1 MGFSYFCKNS
11 NSMAHPLKPGITGKS
26 TVKVSD
32 KDTATAYKSG
42 IVAVFATPA
51 LIGQMENIAHVS
63 VQPYLEEGYI
73 TVGTEVNIRH
83 IKATPVGMEV
93 TAESELIE
101 VEGNKLKF
109 KVTAHDEKG
118 QIGFGTHTRYVVH
131 AEKFLENIL

>member
-1 MGFSYFCKNS
+1 
-11 NSMAHPLKPGITGKS
+11 MAHHLSPGIIGKN
-26 TVKVSD
+26 TIIVTD
-32 KDTATAYKSG
+32 KDTAAAYKSG

-51 LIGQMENIAHVS
+51 MIGLMENTAHVS
-63 VQPYLEEGYI
+63 VQPYLEEGFI

-109 KVTAHDEKG
+109 KVAAQDEKG
-118 QIGFGTHTRYVVH
+118 QIGFGTLTRYVVN
-131 AEKFLENIL
+131 AETFLKNIYDF

>member
-1 MGFSYFCKNS
+1 MQKPFV
-11 NSMAHPLKPGITGKS
+11 MTHQLKAGITGL
-26 TVKVSD
+26 TTIKVSE
-32 KDTATAYKSG
+32 KDTAAAYKSG

-51 LIGQMENIAHVS
+51 MIALMENTAHVS
-63 VQPYLEEGYI
+63 VQPYLDEGYI

-109 KVTAHDEKG
+109 TVTAHDEIG
-118 QIGFGTHTRYVVH
+118 QIGFGTHTRYVVN
-131 AEKFLENIL
+131 AKSFLENLI

>member
-1 MGFSYFCKNS
+1 
-11 NSMAHPLKPGITGKS
+11 MAHHLSPGILGK
-26 TVKVSD
+26 TTIIVTE

-51 LIGQMENIAHVS
+51 MIGLMENTAHVS

-83 IKATPVGMEV
+83 IKATPLGMEV
-93 TAESELIE
+93 TADSELIE
-101 VEGNKLKF
+101 VESNKLKF
-109 KVTAHDEKG
+109 KVTAYDEKG

-131 AEKFLENIL
+131 AETFLKTIL